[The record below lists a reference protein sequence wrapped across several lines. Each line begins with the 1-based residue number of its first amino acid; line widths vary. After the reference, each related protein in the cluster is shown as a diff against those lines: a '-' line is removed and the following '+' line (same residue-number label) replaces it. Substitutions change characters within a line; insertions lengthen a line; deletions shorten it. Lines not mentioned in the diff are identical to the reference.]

1 MSQWPAETLKM
12 DQDKVAQ
19 RSTEKVHQQYSTCR
33 QDEDSVPP
41 LKFERISCLDP
52 ASRIIIIADHAF
64 SSWWQKGGSRCGLND
79 SCASWLIIAAGKNQS
94 TNGPRFHLPDQRP
107 SSAFLMKVSAQA
119 LQAVGKLLI

>member
-1 MSQWPAETLKM
+1 M
-12 DQDKVAQ
+12 
-19 RSTEKVHQQYSTCR
+19 HQQYSTCR

-41 LKFERISCLDP
+41 LKFERISRLDP
-52 ASRIIIIADHAF
+52 ASRIIIIADHSF
-64 SSWWQKGGSRCGLND
+64 SSGWQKGGSRCGLND
-79 SCASWLIIAAGKNQS
+79 SCASWLIIPAGKNQS